1 MDMKMVF
8 QRKDLNQ
15 YTKYYSKRNLENVL
29 IIQ

>member
-8 QRKDLNQ
+8 LRKDSNQ

-29 IIQ
+29 TIQ